1 MNGWKI
7 ATVFIALAGISV
19 AVAGPDFSGDWKL
32 DLEKSDFGQMP
43 APVAMTYAVKYED
56 PSMSVKWMFDGEW
69 GRMDGESKYSTDGK
83 PVTNTFGQM
92 SMESTAKW
100 EGATLKVHSTGDFP
114 GGEMTFDD
122 EWTMS
127 ADGKTFTIKR
137 TISSDMGVGTQTL
150 VFVKE

>member
-1 MNGWKI
+1 
-7 ATVFIALAGISV
+7 
-19 AVAGPDFSGDWKL
+19 
-32 DLEKSDFGQMP
+32 
-43 APVAMTYAVKYED
+43 
-56 PSMSVKWMFDGEW
+56 MFDGEW

-100 EGATLKVHSTGDFP
+100 EGATLKVHSTGDFQ